1 MKLHKVLLIA
11 FLLLQPGW
19 LLANTSWAELSPRQ
33 QHTLSYYAPYWHK
46 LNVFQKKKLLK
57 AANSSRR
64 ADITS
69 HRVNRSRHGHLKGH
83 SQRQHKKY
91 IRHGLHGNLAF
102 HFGAKRQALKRQQN
116 YRHITPKQ
124 RYKQGKRWGRYS
136 RKYHH

>member
-1 MKLHKVLLIA
+1 MKLHKVLLIG
-11 FLLLQPGW
+11 FLLLQSGW

-83 SQRQHKKY
+83 SQRQHKKS